1 MCDNRTVGWDS
12 RSDDQVTGA
21 SEESKKL
28 VKKLVTAEG
37 AEKAAENSE
46 ERFSQGCREEFLTA
60 KFAKKSREGRT
71 EKR

>member
-1 MCDNRTVGWDS
+1 MRGMCDNRTGGWDS

-21 SEESKKL
+21 SEASKKL

-46 ERFSQGCREEFLTA
+46 ERFSQGVE
-60 KFAKKSREGRT
+60 KSF
-71 EKR
+71 